1 MVNPQEF
8 YEMLVEKGI
17 DFFTGVPDSLLKGF
31 CDFIEENCPKG
42 RHIVAANEGNAVSMS
57 SGHYLATGKPGLVYM
72 QNSGIGNSINPLLSL
87 CDSDVYSIPVL
98 LLIGWRGEPD
108 KHDEPQHKKQGRI
121 TLELLDEMEIPYEIL
136 PEDMESCRVAVEN
149 AVNFMEESRAPFAIV
164 VKSGTFD
171 EYIHGHGDKNEQE
184 LDVEASMEIVLSQ
197 LDEKDVVVSTTGKIS
212 RILFELR
219 EKRGE
224 SHEGDFLVV
233 GSMGHCSSVA
243 LGIAIE
249 KPDRNVY
256 CFDGDGS
263 FIMHMG
269 SIATMG
275 MARPK
280 NIKHIIFNNF
290 SHDSVGGQPTAANNI
305 NIPEIAMASGYSAA
319 FSASK
324 KEEVIERVGDLKIAV
339 GPALLELRLNK
350 GSRSNLGRPTVTPF
364 ETKEAFMS
372 FLSD

>member
-8 YEMLVEKGI
+8 YEMLAEKGI

-31 CDFIEENCPKG
+31 CGFVEENCPKG
-42 RHIVAANEGNAVSMS
+42 RHIVAANEGNAIGMA
-57 SGHYLATGKPGLVYM
+57 SGHYLVTGRPGLVYM
-72 QNSGIGNSINPLLSL
+72 QNSGLGNAINPLLSL
-87 CDSDVYSIPVL
+87 CDSEVYSIPVL

-121 TLELLDEMEIPYEIL
+121 TLGLLDEMEIPYEIL
-136 PEDMESCRVAVEN
+136 PEDAENCRIAIEN
-149 AVNFMEESRAPFAIV
+149 AVNFMEESKAPFAIV

-171 EYIHGHGDKNEQE
+171 EYINEHGDKNEHE
-184 LDVEASMEIVLSQ
+184 LDVEAAMEIVLSQ
-197 LDEKDVVVSTTGKIS
+197 LDEKDIVVSTTGKIS

-243 LGIAIE
+243 IGIALE
-249 KPDRNVY
+249 KHDRNVY

-263 FIMHMG
+263 FIMHTG
-269 SIATMG
+269 SLATTG
-275 MARPK
+275 LARPK
-280 NIKHIIFNNF
+280 NLKHIVFNNF
-290 SHDSVGGQPTAANNI
+290 SHDSVGGQPTAASAI
-305 NIPEIAMASGYSAA
+305 NMPEIAMASGYSAA
-319 FSASK
+319 FSASR
-324 KEEVIERVGDLKIAV
+324 KEEVIERVSDLKIAV
-339 GPALLELRLNK
+339 GPALLELKVRK
-350 GSRSNLGRPTVTPF
+350 GSRSDLGRPSQSPN